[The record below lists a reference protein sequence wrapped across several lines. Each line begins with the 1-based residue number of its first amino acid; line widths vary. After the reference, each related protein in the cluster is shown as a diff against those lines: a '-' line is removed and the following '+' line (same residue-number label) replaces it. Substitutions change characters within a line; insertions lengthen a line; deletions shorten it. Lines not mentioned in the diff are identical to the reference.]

1 MSIDRYAKFISEQ
14 TRISKLDEAKKDNSE
29 ERIPKGRL
37 GISFLHPGHY
47 NLVDHKDRVFGSVTK
62 GPSPLDGKHGIHV
75 RYNPDHPDNPHHAM
89 ISFHTP
95 EGTGFDYS
103 PGGGHDEILNR
114 AIETVNDFHTRLQKK
129 FSS

>member
-14 TRISKLDEAKKDNSE
+14 TRIVKLDEAKKDKI
-29 ERIPKGRL
+29 RPGQL

-47 NLVDHKDRVFGSVTK
+47 NLVDHEDRVFGSVTK
-62 GPSPLDGKHGIHV
+62 GIRDGKHGIHV
-75 RYNPDHPDNPHHAM
+75 RYYPDSNNPQEAHHAT

-103 PGGGHDEILNR
+103 PHGGHNEILNR
-114 AIETVNDFHTRLQKK
+114 AIETANVLHSTLSKP
-129 FSS
+129 SS